1 MSNYEPPPPP
11 GQPWGTPPADAP
23 PPPPG
28 QPGGQQPPGWGAPP
42 GAPGQPYGAPPYGGQ
57 QLPPYGQFGSP
68 QANWAPTAGGQGQ
81 LADWGS
87 RAGAFLID
95 WVIIAVPVIILY
107 ILGAAITVFF
117 TVIGWLVALGGGI
130 WFAVQVGQFGQ
141 SPGMRVLGLRCI
153 NKNTGQTL
161 GAGMGVVRAI
171 CHIVDSIIC
180 YIGYLWP
187 LWDETS
193 KL

>member
-1 MSNYEPPPPP
+1 
-11 GQPWGTPPADAP
+11 
-23 PPPPG
+23 
-28 QPGGQQPPGWGAPP
+28 
-42 GAPGQPYGAPPYGGQ
+42 
-57 QLPPYGQFGSP
+57 
-68 QANWAPTAGGQGQ
+68 
-81 LADWGS
+81 
-87 RAGAFLID
+87 
-95 WVIIAVPVIILY
+95 VIILY

-141 SPGMRVLGLRCI
+141 SPGMRVIGLKCI

-187 LWDETS
+187 LWDADKQTLADKIIGTVVIKVPS
-193 KL
+193 SGFSLAPKA